1 MANRKT
7 NATLLTLLASSVGCY
22 VGLPDG
28 AGVDAGTDGFADS
41 GDDDADD
48 GGSGGGSADGGGDG
62 SGAGSGG
69 TPTGGSS
76 PDDDGGGS
84 GTPTGDDSGGDPTT
98 DPSAG
103 SDDMGD
109 DESGTGDETGSDVE
123 PPPDSELARD
133 IAWSSVEMNQGVV
146 IEVVRD
152 GSYLTPAQRNADLIA
167 GRPTL
172 VRGFWSLG
180 GGFTPREL
188 EARLTVRNG
197 GSDEVFTD
205 VRSVSGAPDPT
216 SLEGGFLWELPAGVI
231 EQGSEFAFEIVET
244 DDSLPGAAP
253 DAGARI
259 PTDGFEQAGTATGAH
274 VLEVVV
280 VPLRYNA
287 GGGLTPDLSQA
298 NRTILENALYDQNP
312 ISELDISYRQ
322 VVDYNGAVNSGNQ
335 LGDILGFLGQ
345 LKSQDGAAPAVYY
358 AGLVNIG
365 CFVTG
370 CGNAGTTGIAYVP
383 GASQNSSFQRVSAN
397 VWFQPESSSGTVVH
411 EVGHNQGLSHVFCPG
426 GGAAGTDPAYPYNN
440 GQLSGWGW
448 GPKSGDIYGS
458 NSYDYMSYCGPSWV
472 SDWTWEKTRARIE
485 TLSGWSAAP
494 PAPDTTLVLG
504 HAYPDGSQSW
514 FALQGQR
521 LDPGQGSSTISF
533 QRDDAASVTVDAIE
547 GELSDDGGHWVVAE
561 VPTEALDFTALQW
574 RHHGEV
580 DTVPTSAIAR

>member
-1 MANRKT
+1 MANRTT
-7 NATLLTLLASSVGCY
+7 NATLLTLLAWSVGCY

-41 GDDDADD
+41 GDDDEDDD
-48 GGSGGGSADGGGDG
+48 GGASGGSADGGGP
-62 SGAGSGG
+62 GSGG
-69 TPTGGSS
+69 DPSGGSSGADDGGDSPTGG
-76 PDDDGGGS
+76 DG
-84 GTPTGDDSGGDPTT
+84 TNPTT
-98 DPSAG
+98 DPS
-103 SDDMGD
+103 GD
-109 DESGTGDETGSDVE
+109 DDDGGDETGSEETGSDVE

-133 IAWSSVEMNQGVV
+133 IAWSSIEMNQGVV

-152 GSYLTPAQRNADLIA
+152 GSYLSPTQRNADLIA

-172 VRGFWSLG
+172 VRGFWTLG
-180 GGFTPREL
+180 SGFTPREL
-188 EARLTVRNG
+188 EGRLIVSSG
-197 GSDEVFTD
+197 GSEDIYTD

-216 SLEGGFLWELPAGVI
+216 SLDGGFLWEVPAGVI
-231 EQGSEFAFEIVET
+231 DQGSSFAFEIVET
-244 DDSLPGAAP
+244 DDSLPGAAAN
-253 DAGARI
+253 DGARV
-259 PTDGFEQAGTATGAH
+259 PADGFEQAGTATGAH

-312 ISELDISYRQ
+312 ITQLDISYRQ
-322 VVDYNGAVNSGNQ
+322 VVDYGGAVNSGNQ
-335 LGDILGFLGQ
+335 LGDILGFLSQ
-345 LKSQDGAAPAVYY
+345 LKSQDGAAPGVYY

-411 EVGHNQGLSHVFCPG
+411 EIGHNQGLNHVFCPG
-426 GGAAGTDPAYPYNN
+426 GGASGTDPAYPYNN

-448 GPKSGDIYGS
+448 GAKSGDIYGS

-485 TLSGWSAAP
+485 TLSAWSAAP

-514 FALQGQR
+514 FALHGER
-521 LDPGQGSSTISF
+521 LDPDQSSSTISF
-533 QRDDAASVTVDAIE
+533 ELDGAASITVDAVE
-547 GELSDDGGHWVVAE
+547 GDLSDDGGRWVVAE
-561 VPTEALDFTALQW
+561 VPTEALDFRALVW
-574 RHHGEV
+574 RHDGVVE
-580 DTVPTSAIAR
+580 TVASSAIAR